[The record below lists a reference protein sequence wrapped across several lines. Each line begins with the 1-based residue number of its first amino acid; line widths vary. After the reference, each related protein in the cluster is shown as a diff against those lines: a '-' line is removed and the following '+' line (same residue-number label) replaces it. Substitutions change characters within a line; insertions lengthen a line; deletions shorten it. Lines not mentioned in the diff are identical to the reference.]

1 MRIKTD
7 ADLAKWVA
15 ETPKVK
21 SLDLYDTQVVD
32 LSPLAGLTNLE
43 VLDLCD
49 TQVVD
54 LSPLAGLTN
63 LEVLN
68 LRNTQVDQQSLDNL
82 RAALP
87 NVRIYR

>member
-1 MRIKTD
+1 MIIKTD

-21 SLDLYDTQVVD
+21 SLCLRDTQVVD

-49 TQVVD
+49 TQV
-54 LSPLAGLTN
+54 
-63 LEVLN
+63 
-68 LRNTQVDQQSLDNL
+68 DQQSLDNL